1 MPGKAPGSKAKS
13 DLNSWVGGS
22 QEAADLVLT
31 ERCIALAAALDQ
43 PDAGLQDGAAL
54 PPLRHWLYFWD
65 IARRS
70 RLGRDGHPALGGFLP
85 DVGRHWGGSAVR
97 RMWAGSRIALHRPL
111 ILGQPARRL
120 SVIEDIAEKSGR
132 SGRLVFVTVRHE
144 IFDHAGDL
152 AITDRHD
159 IVYREEKP
167 GGNVALAMP
176 DPAPADHQWEDEVT
190 GDPVLLFRYS
200 ALTFNGHR
208 IHYDRDYARDT
219 EGYAGLV
226 VHGPLLATLLC
237 DFACELRPGQTL
249 ETFSFRGRR
258 PVTDGRP
265 FRLRAKAVS
274 DAALSLWI
282 ADADGALAMTAEAS
296 FG

>member
-1 MPGKAPGSKAKS
+1 MTGRH
-13 DLNSWVGGS
+13 DLRHWVGGS

-31 ERCIALAAALDQ
+31 ERCVALAAALDE
-43 PDAGLQDGAAL
+43 PPAGLQDGAAL

-65 IARRS
+65 IVARG

-85 DVGRHWGGSAVR
+85 DIGAHWGGSATR
-97 RMWAGSRIALHRPL
+97 RMWAGGRIDLHRPL
-111 ILGQPARRL
+111 ILGQPAHRL

-144 IFDHAGDL
+144 LFDHAGDL

-159 IVYREEKP
+159 IVYREEKA
-167 GGNVALAMP
+167 GGGALAAP
-176 DPAPADHQWEDEVT
+176 APAPADHQFETGVT
-190 GDPVLLFRYS
+190 ADPVLLFRYS

-208 IHYDRDYARDT
+208 IHYDRDYALRT

-237 DFACELRPGQTL
+237 DFACELRPGQNL
-249 ETFSFRGRR
+249 LGFSFRGRR

-265 FRLRAKAVS
+265 VRLRARAIS

-282 ADADGALAMTAEAS
+282 ADADDALAMTAEAR